1 MPFRIYTT
9 AQFQVMIAPW
19 GTGALTTRCFAR
31 AAAGGCRG
39 AGDLNAV
46 GWLAL
51 ITHGSVVSI
60 AAAIAFPLVYAAA
73 LGAAAALF
81 AYGVDN
87 YFTVRE
93 IRRGAG
99 GRPGGPPDG
108 DASGDRKPRR
118 PQSPSPTLSAS
129 RAVDERRS
137 CDRAQAMLFAHGTR
151 EG

>member
-1 MPFRIYTT
+1 MGNGRAGYQVLREGRRRWLPRGRGRIH
-9 AQFQVMIAPW
+9 
-19 GTGALTTRCFAR
+19 
-31 AAAGGCRG
+31 
-39 AGDLNAV
+39 LNAI

-51 ITHGSVVSI
+51 ITLGSVVSI

-81 AYGVDN
+81 AYGVEY

-108 DASGDRKPRR
+108 EVSGDREPRR
-118 PQSPSPTLSAS
+118 PRSPLPTLSAS
-129 RAVDERRS
+129 RAVDERS
-137 CDRAQAMLFAHGTR
+137 
-151 EG
+151 